1 MRHRWFLERLRTD
14 WTVLTLY
21 ERFEQIV
28 SLVISLL
35 LTILILVALWD
46 LVSSIAHL
54 IKTQNNAMQERSF
67 PAVFGSIMS
76 LLIALEFNHTIF
88 HSIQHSGQ
96 IVRVKTVVLIAI
108 LGISRE
114 YILLDARA
122 LHAATI
128 FGYGISILCLGIV
141 YYILDVREISIPR
154 ISAHRHTPED

>member
-1 MRHRWFLERLRTD
+1 MRHRWFLERLRTN

-35 LTILILVALWD
+35 LTILILVALWN
-46 LVSSIAHL
+46 LISSIAYL
-54 IKTQNNAMQERSF
+54 INMSDDAMLEHRF
-67 PAVFGSIMS
+67 TAVFGSMMS

-108 LGISRE
+108 LGIARE
-114 YILLDARA
+114 YILLDAKP
-122 LHAATI
+122 LHAAI
-128 FGYGISILCLGIV
+128 ILGYGISVLCLGIV
-141 YYILDVREISIPR
+141 YYVLDIRENSVSR
-154 ISAHRHTPED
+154 INAPQHTPED